1 MENNER
7 FRNELASKLLD
18 VLPPDKLREVLKA
31 VDLTSTDYDISRKP
45 VELITTE
52 ELPEVVKFY
61 LASKA
66 VENLSKKTLSQYRY
80 KLINFFSAVRKS
92 YADIAPN
99 DIRLYLYGIK
109 QTRNASDRYLDNI
122 RITLHGFFDWLVCN
136 DYLLKNP
143 CDKVEHIHFT
153 ERQRDPLT
161 PYELE
166 VFRDACETIREK
178 ALVDFLFSTGCRVS
192 ECSEVR
198 LSDIDFNE
206 RSVLIRHGKGNK
218 PRTVY
223 FNAESELTLRK
234 YLSTRSDATDALFV
248 SVKVPYQPIG
258 AHAIENVLKK
268 ISERAGMHVYPHK
281 LRHTFA
287 TSGLRGGMPL
297 DKLQALMGHE
307 NPETTLIYAKQ
318 CQQNLQLEHR
328 RIYA

>member
-1 MENNER
+1 MNNNEL
-7 FRNELASKLLD
+7 FRTDLQTKLAA
-18 VLPPDKLREVLKA
+18 VLTPEQLREAMKA
-31 VDLTSTDYDISRKP
+31 VDMTSDNYDISRKP
-45 VELITTE
+45 VELITTDS
-52 ELPEVVKFY
+52 LPEVVKFY

-66 VENLSKKTLSQYRY
+66 VENVSKGTLAQYRY
-80 KLINFFSAVRKS
+80 KLVNFFGAVKKPFQ
-92 YADIAPN
+92 DVTPN
-99 DIRLYLYGIK
+99 DVRLYLYGIK

-122 RITLHGFFDWLVCN
+122 RITLHGFFDWCVRN
-136 DYLLKNP
+136 DYLVKSP
-143 CDKVEHIHFT
+143 CEKVERIHYT
-153 ERQRDPLT
+153 ERKREPLT

-166 VFRDACETIREK
+166 EFRYCCEDIREK

-192 ECSEVR
+192 ECACVR

-218 PRTVY
+218 QRMVY

-234 YLSTRSDATDALFV
+234 YLATRSDDTDALFV
-248 SVKVPYQPIG
+248 SVRFPHHAIG
-258 AHAIENVLKK
+258 SHAIENILTKVSK
-268 ISERAGMHVYPHK
+268 RAGMHVFPHK

-307 NPETTLIYAKQ
+307 NPETTMIYAKQ